1 MTIIG
6 TPIGSA
12 ARPGMVDLL
21 ARWRRMVDDA
31 AGAVW
36 DDLEAQEL
44 LDRFRT
50 ERTGLALQPQRKLD
64 AGVYVSRL
72 YLVGVGD
79 LETDASGA
87 EAWRLYDDA
96 GAAVSGANTNYHLGT
111 VLFDEDQAGAA
122 RYVDCRS
129 YDLAGAAA
137 AAWRERMASKAGSYD
152 FEADGA
158 RYTRS
163 QWFKHCLAMAEHYE
177 SQRPAAMRVLV
188 RSDVQGA

>member
-1 MTIIG
+1 MTITG

-12 ARPGMVDLL
+12 ARLGMVDLI

-36 DDLEAQEL
+36 SDVEAQEL
-44 LDRFRT
+44 LDGFRDDDFG
-50 ERTGLALQPQRKLD
+50 RPLLPQPRLE
-64 AGVYVSRL
+64 AGVYVTKL
-72 YLVGVGD
+72 YLVGVGN
-79 LETDASGA
+79 LETSASGA
-87 EAWRLYDDA
+87 EAWRLYDSA
-96 GAAVSGANTNYHLGT
+96 GAAVSGANPNYHLGSVT
-111 VLFDEDQAGAA
+111 FDVDQAGAG

-152 FEADGA
+152 FDADGA

-163 QWFKHCLAMAEHYE
+163 QWFKHCLAMAEHFE
-177 SQRPAAMRVLV
+177 SQRPAGMGVLV
-188 RSDVQGA
+188 RSDLG

>member
-6 TPIGSA
+6 TPIGST
-12 ARPGMVDLL
+12 ARLGMVDLI

-44 LDRFRT
+44 LDTLRT
-50 ERTGLALQPQRKLD
+50 EHTGLALTPQWRLE
-64 AGVYVSRL
+64 AGVYVTRL
-72 YLVGVGD
+72 YLVGMGN
-79 LETDASGA
+79 LESSASGA
-87 EAWRLYDDA
+87 EAWRLYDNA
-96 GAAVSGANTNYHLGT
+96 GAAVSGANTNYLLGSVT
-111 VLFDEDQAGAA
+111 FDADQAGAW

-137 AAWRERMASKAGSYD
+137 QGWRERMASKASSYD

-163 QWFKHCLAMAEHYE
+163 QWFKHCMAMAELYE
-177 SQRPAAMRVLV
+177 GQRPAGMGVLA
-188 RSDVQGA
+188 RSDAW

>member
-6 TPIGSA
+6 TPISSA
-12 ARPGMVDLL
+12 ARLGMVDLI

-31 AGAVW
+31 AAAVW
-36 DDLEAQEL
+36 DDVEAQEL
-44 LDRFRT
+44 LDTFRA
-50 ERTGLALQPQRKLD
+50 EHVGLALQPQARLE
-64 AGVYVSRL
+64 GGIYVTRL
-72 YLVGVGD
+72 YLVGVGN

-87 EAWRLYDDA
+87 EAWRLYDNA
-96 GAAVSGANTNYHLGT
+96 GAAVSGANVNYLRGS
-111 VLFDEDQAGAA
+111 VLFDDDQGGAW

-137 AAWRERMASKAGSYD
+137 QGWRERMASKAGSYD

-177 SQRPAAMRVLV
+177 SQRPAHMGVLA
-188 RSDVQGA
+188 RSDLG

>member
-1 MTIIG
+1 MTITG

-12 ARPGMVDLL
+12 ARLGMVDLI

-36 DDLEAQEL
+36 SDVEAQEL
-44 LDRFRT
+44 LDTFRT
-50 ERTGLALQPQRKLD
+50 EHMGLALTPQPRLE
-64 AGVYVSRL
+64 AGVYVTRL
-72 YLVGVGD
+72 YLVGVAN
-79 LETDASGA
+79 LEGSESGA
-87 EAWRLYDDA
+87 EAWRLYDNA
-96 GAAVSGANTNYHLGT
+96 GATVSGANPNYHLGS
-111 VLFDEDQAGAA
+111 VMFDTDQAGAW

-177 SQRPAAMRVLV
+177 RQRPAGMGVLA
-188 RSDVQGA
+188 RSDVG

>member
-6 TPIGSA
+6 TPISSA
-12 ARPGMVDLL
+12 ARLGMVDLIT
-21 ARWRRMVDDA
+21 RWRRMVDDA

-44 LDRFRT
+44 LDTLRT
-50 ERTGLALQPQRKLD
+50 EHTGLALTPQWRLE
-64 AGVYVSRL
+64 AGVYVTRL
-72 YLVGVGD
+72 YLVGVGN
-79 LETDASGA
+79 LESSASGA
-87 EAWRLYDDA
+87 EAWRLYDNT
-96 GAAVSGANTNYHLGT
+96 GADVSGANTNYHLGT
-111 VLFDEDQAGAA
+111 VTFDVDQAGAG

-137 AAWRERMASKAGSYD
+137 AAWRERMASKASSYD

-177 SQRPAAMRVLV
+177 SQRPAGMGVLI
-188 RSDVQGA
+188 RSDVA